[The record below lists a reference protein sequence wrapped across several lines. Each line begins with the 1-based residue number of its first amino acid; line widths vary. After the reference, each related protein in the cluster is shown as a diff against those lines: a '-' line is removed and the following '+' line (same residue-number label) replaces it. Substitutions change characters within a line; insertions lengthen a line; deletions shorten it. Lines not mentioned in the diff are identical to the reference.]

1 MNSFPT
7 ILAKTTTGGTIEIIV
22 LLLVAGII
30 AYFTAY
36 FYYRSIYMKRIKKLE
51 VENEGLVRKAD
62 GLQAANDEL
71 NDRVQQL
78 EKEIEGKKK

>member
-7 ILAKTTTGGTIEIIV
+7 ILARTTAGGTIEIIV

-30 AYFTAY
+30 AWFTAY
-36 FYYRSIYMKRIKKLE
+36 FYYRSVYMKQIKKLE

-62 GLQAANDEL
+62 GLQAANHEL
-71 NDRVQQL
+71 NDRVTQL
-78 EKEIEGKKK
+78 EKELEEKKK

>member
-1 MNSFPT
+1 MNSILT

-30 AYFTAY
+30 AWFTAY
-36 FYYRSIYMKRIKKLE
+36 FYYRSVYMKRIKKLKT
-51 VENEGLVRKAD
+51 ENEGLIRKAD

-71 NDRVQQL
+71 NDKLKQL
-78 EKEIEGKKK
+78 EKALEEKK

>member
-1 MNSFPT
+1 MFPT

-30 AYFTAY
+30 AWFTAY
-36 FYYRSIYMKRIKKLE
+36 FYYRSVYMKQIKKLE

-71 NDRVQQL
+71 NERITKL
-78 EKEIEGKKK
+78 EKDLEGKK

>member
-1 MNSFPT
+1 MNSILT

-30 AYFTAY
+30 AWFTAY
-36 FYYRSIYMKRIKKLE
+36 FYYRSVYMKRIRKLE
-51 VENEGLVRKAD
+51 TENEGLMRKAD

-71 NDRVQQL
+71 NEKVKQL
-78 EKEIEGKKK
+78 EKELEDKK